1 MNLSYQTQ
9 LPQFPAYPKKALA
22 LEALTAGSPFSAYN
36 QNHEDV
42 MAGLGGANA
51 AQFDIE
57 ATKASTDQQLRQQ
70 RAEQQLVLQGLQQ
83 MNDAQ
88 QNENSLASNR
98 LQNSSSMLSGL
109 IRSLYS

>member
-1 MNLSYQTQ
+1 MISYQTQ
-9 LPQFPAYPKKALA
+9 LPQFPAYPKQGMA
-22 LEALTAGSPFSAYN
+22 LEALTAGTPFSVYN

-42 MAGLGGANA
+42 MAGLGAANA

-57 ATKASTDQQLRQQ
+57 ATKAATDQQLRRQ

-109 IRSLYS
+109 IRSLYT